1 MIEGDTFATKREA
14 YYVSKNW
21 GEAKFNEQPE
31 SDSVM
36 DDIEAMFAM
45 QGVSREQLRFYP
57 EEHGGAVAG
66 RLTVIDRDPASGKPV
81 RSVTSVWKFSSASNR
96 PWLISAW

>member
-1 MIEGDTFATKREA
+1 MASTRLTAAAWSPRRGDTFATKREA

-31 SDSVM
+31 SDAVM
-36 DDIEAMFAM
+36 DDIEAMFAI

-57 EEHGGAVAG
+57 EE
-66 RLTVIDRDPASGKPV
+66 RLPV
-81 RSVTSVWKFSSASNR
+81 RTRLLVEEMFG
-96 PWLISAW
+96 

>member
-1 MIEGDTFATKREA
+1 
-14 YYVSKNW
+14 
-21 GEAKFNEQPE
+21 
-31 SDSVM
+31 M

-66 RLTVIDRDPASGKPV
+66 RLTVIDRDPASGNPL
-81 RSVTSVWKFSSASNR
+81 RIDWT
-96 PWLISAW
+96 